1 MRYELKINGINIRT
15 LLETYQDVSLE
26 IGKEKQLLVESNTY
40 EILSLSYILLL
51 IPKELHLQ
59 QTLILPK
66 IILGD
71 KPVYTF
77 RKAIKMGKND
87 SRDVA
92 VDWLCVKLLKE
103 KIIKDNLGLFHDP
116 DKTLV
121 QWPNTE
127 LHESK
132 IRNLASRAK
141 QPDFTVSLI
150 HQQQIDSVIFV
161 GEVSPPSERNNVF
174 KNSNDLIWLST
185 FMKDCMDSSIAKGAD
200 IEILGFQCIEYTVDF
215 YVMDLAGR
223 ATCTMSH
230 LGQIKIPADF
240 KDIYSFVD
248 DIGLLLGIKDIFTRS
263 FNNFYEK
270 LHVPSRLEI
279 KPTLKEKTLSTQE
292 FGQLVSKTRDRKRSC
307 PLWFGKHSIFSNE
320 TNFSPINS
328 HSKLFSECN
337 DIYKQPN
344 KCAFVREYCA
354 NPSSL
359 VNYLKYYFCD
369 LQNWQFFALTTL
381 FLWLLF
387 LFGFIGI
394 AASDFFCPNLYT
406 IASKLSLSESM
417 AGVTF
422 LAFGNGSPDVFSTFS
437 AVTHGYGSL
446 AIGEL
451 LGAASFITFV
461 VAGTMAVITPFHV
474 TRLPF
479 LRDLIFFTGA
489 ISFTFMIIYD
499 GEIHL
504 WEGIVL
510 VSFYFTY
517 VGAVLFVAWYEKN
530 EKNENEVFEPLLSD
544 NRTDN
549 ISSRETYIDQES
561 QRSLTPIEFHQ
572 NKSGRSTRSIHR
584 GVRPSLLGAIEFR
597 DDVNAGRFRLPTR
610 HHNEYYNRRPNRQ
623 MRSTT
628 MPSYS
633 SINDNPRRKPWSSF
647 AGPVNQS
654 LVDDDLNTPQ
664 INISA
669 PTLAKIDGSSSSSLT
684 SNLNITN
691 SQDSGLN
698 NNNDNDGNRDNETI
712 NNLNVPHLMVT
723 SSLSNKGAA
732 LSPESSIRSSPLS
745 LSPKAL
751 PVNDTAPVSPLFLES
766 RYGTTC
772 TSPSAPPSFPHVT
785 NDESTWLTKVQET
798 LFPSVT
804 GFSQKSFFAKLTSL
818 MAIPAIL
825 LLTLTLPVVET
836 NDPISENE
844 NKNENNLERPSIVI
858 DNDANTGIRDVKEEE
873 RTDGWNKWLTSI
885 QFLFAPIFISS
896 VLFADDDSI
905 VTTVSYAFIFGLA
918 SSIFCFLFT
927 DKNKPPK
934 FYSLLCFMGFVV
946 AMVWVFLIA
955 NEVVGLLQAVG
966 LIIEVSDAILG
977 LTIFAM
983 GNSLGD
989 FVANITTA
997 KMGSPMMAI
1006 SACFGGPML
1015 NILFGIGISATYTTI
1030 TTGHSTK
1037 INIDINL
1044 LVSVFGL
1051 LIGLCSALIYLP
1063 YNGYHM
1069 TRPWGYYLISIYV
1082 VCMITNLIIEF
1093 NSMHSTPADIAL
1105 V

>member
-1 MRYELKINGINIRT
+1 MSYSFHQIFENTI
-15 LLETYQDVSLE
+15 
-26 IGKEKQLLVESNTY
+26 ESFEDITD
-40 EILSLSYILLL
+40 LSESST
-51 IPKELHLQ
+51 Q
-59 QTLILPK
+59 Q
-66 IILGD
+66 
-71 KPVYTF
+71 
-77 RKAIKMGKND
+77 
-87 SRDVA
+87 
-92 VDWLCVKLLKE
+92 
-103 KIIKDNLGLFHDP
+103 
-116 DKTLV
+116 
-121 QWPNTE
+121 
-127 LHESK
+127 
-132 IRNLASRAK
+132 
-141 QPDFTVSLI
+141 
-150 HQQQIDSVIFV
+150 V
-161 GEVSPPSERNNVF
+161 G
-174 KNSNDLIWLST
+174 ST
-185 FMKDCMDSSIAKGAD
+185 
-200 IEILGFQCIEYTVDF
+200 
-215 YVMDLAGR
+215 GR
-223 ATCTMSH
+223 ATYTMSH

-270 LHVPSRLEI
+270 LCVPSQLEI

-292 FGQLVSKTRDRKRSC
+292 FGQLYYLNDSNHNSLSDINGIS
-307 PLWFGKHSIFSNE
+307 LQKHSIFSNE

-337 DIYKQPN
+337 DIYKQPK
-344 KCAFVREYCA
+344 KCTFVREYCA

-381 FLWLLF
+381 
-387 LFGFIGI
+387 
-394 AASDFFCPNLYT
+394 
-406 IASKLSLSESM
+406 

-479 LRDLIFFTGA
+479 LRDLIFFTSA
-489 ISFTFMIIYD
+489 ISFTLMIIYD

-510 VSFYFTY
+510 VLFYFTY

-530 EKNENEVFEPLLSD
+530 EKNENEVFDAYGYDTSNETEPLLSD

-561 QRSLTPIEFHQ
+561 QRSLTPTEFHQ

-633 SINDNPRRKPWSSF
+633 SINDNPRRKSWSSF

-723 SSLSNKGAA
+723 SSLSNKRAA
-732 LSPESSIRSSPLS
+732 LLPESSIRSSPPS

-766 RYGTTC
+766 RYGLNGGTSC
-772 TSPSAPPSFPHVT
+772 TSPSASPSFPHVT

-836 NDPISENE
+836 NDPTSEENE

-873 RTDGWNKWLTSI
+873 RTDGWNKRLTSI

-934 FYSLLCFMGFVV
+934 FYSLLCFMGFGV
-946 AMVWVFLIA
+946 AMVWIFLIA

-1015 NILFGIGISATYTTI
+1015 NILFGIGISTTYTTI